1 MGVLARGY
9 VWYVN
14 HIFTTDEGMEPC
26 YGYEMVGDGPFR
38 AAEVMKEM
46 TRIQV
51 VFA

>member
-14 HIFTTDEGMEPC
+14 HIFTTDEGM
-26 YGYEMVGDGPFR
+26 GDGPFR